1 MRSSSNRSVP
11 RMLSISSVLASLL
24 VTAAAQDAITLRTC
38 LAERNLPLTVPQDS
52 TWDAVT
58 SPWSLRYNPEPAA
71 VVTPTTRNDIAAALA
86 CAVESEIKVAAMNGG
101 HSYGAYGLGGTHDG
115 ALVINMVNFDEAS
128 YEESTQLL
136 T

>member
-1 MRSSSNRSVP
+1 MRFSPNRSVP
-11 RMLSISSVLASLL
+11 RMLSISSVLASFL
-24 VTAAAQDAITLRTC
+24 VSAAAQDAVTLRTC
-38 LAERNLPLTVPQDS
+38 LAERNLQLTVPQDS
-52 TWDAVT
+52 TWDAAT

-71 VVTPTTRNDIAAALA
+71 VVTPTTVNDIAAALA
-86 CAVESEIKVAAMNGG
+86 CAVESEIKVAALNGG

-115 ALVINMVNFDEAS
+115 ALIINMVNFDDVS